1 MIMPE
6 ESVFSRSYF
15 VRLADVTNDR
25 EGFLICE
32 VERSKLE
39 LRRFNVWSYCGYPNE
54 IEDVSD
60 SIDGKI
66 CRELKR
72 HSMQLMS
79 AENLW
84 DNDEDPPPGSRDEGD
99 IGV

>member
-1 MIMPE
+1 MSE
-6 ESVFSRSYF
+6 DSVFSRSYF

-39 LRRFNVWSYCGYPNE
+39 LKRFKVWSYCGYPNE

-60 SIDGKI
+60 SINGKI
-66 CRELKR
+66 CLELKR

-79 AENLW
+79 DENLW
-84 DNDEDPPPGSRDEGD
+84 DHDTDGPPGPTDQGGIVS
-99 IGV
+99 

>member
-1 MIMPE
+1 MTE
-6 ESVFSRSYF
+6 DSVFSRSYF

-39 LRRFNVWSYCGYPNE
+39 LRRFKVWSYCGYPNE
-54 IEDVSD
+54 IEDVSETMD
-60 SIDGKI
+60 SKV

-79 AENLW
+79 DENLW
-84 DNDEDPPPGSRDEGD
+84 DQNADPPPGRSDEGE

>member
-1 MIMPE
+1 MSE
-6 ESVFSRSYF
+6 GRVFSRSYF

-39 LRRFNVWSYCGYPNE
+39 FKRFKVWSYCGYPNE

-79 AENLW
+79 DENLW
-84 DNDEDPPPGSRDEGD
+84 DHDENSPPSSSGGGAVS
-99 IGV
+99 I

>member
-1 MIMPE
+1 MNE
-6 ESVFSRSYF
+6 DSVFSRSYF

-39 LRRFNVWSYCGYPNE
+39 LKRFKVWSYCRDPNE
-54 IEDVSD
+54 IEDVSE
-60 SIDGKI
+60 SINGKQ

-72 HSMQLMS
+72 HSMELMS
-79 AENLW
+79 DENLW
-84 DNDEDPPPGSRDEGD
+84 DYDETPPPGGSDEGE

>member
-1 MIMPE
+1 MSE
-6 ESVFSRSYF
+6 DRVFSRSYF

-39 LRRFNVWSYCGYPNE
+39 LKRFKVWSYCGYPNE
-54 IEDVSD
+54 IEDVSE
-60 SIDGKI
+60 SINGKI

-79 AENLW
+79 DENLW
-84 DNDEDPPPGSRDEGD
+84 DHDEDPPLGRSDEGE

>member
-1 MIMPE
+1 M
-6 ESVFSRSYF
+6 SQDRVFSRSYF

-39 LRRFNVWSYCGYPNE
+39 LKRFKIWSYCGYPNE

-60 SIDGKI
+60 SINGKI
-66 CRELKR
+66 CIELKR

-79 AENLW
+79 DENLW
-84 DNDEDPPPGSRDEGD
+84 DHDTDGPPGPTDEG
-99 IGV
+99 GNVA

>member
-1 MIMPE
+1 MSE
-6 ESVFSRSYF
+6 DSVFSRSYF

-32 VERSKLE
+32 GERSKLE
-39 LRRFNVWSYCGYPNE
+39 LKRFKVWSYCGYPNE
-54 IEDVSD
+54 IEDGSD

-79 AENLW
+79 DENLW
-84 DNDEDPPPGSRDEGD
+84 DHDTDGPPGPTDQGG
-99 IGV
+99 IGA